1 MIVLDHTILR
11 VRNAARAV
19 DFYTQVLGFAH
30 EGQMGPFDV
39 VRVND
44 TFTLDLREVDEL
56 QSEHLAFSM
65 DRALFDTIHARLVE
79 RGIAYGGS
87 PFDRRSGQVGQSFG
101 ARGMAASIYFD
112 DPDGHALEIRAYPD
126 PTVTA

>member
-1 MIVLDHTILR
+1 M
-11 VRNAARAV
+11 
-19 DFYTQVLGFAH
+19 
-30 EGQMGPFDV
+30 
-39 VRVND
+39 ND

-87 PFDRRSGQVGQSFG
+87 PFDRRSGQVGQSF
-101 ARGMAASIYFD
+101 ARAAWPHRSTLTI
-112 DPDGHALEIRAYPD
+112 PTATRWRSVPIRIRLSPPRAIACLSAAR
-126 PTVTA
+126 VSSLR